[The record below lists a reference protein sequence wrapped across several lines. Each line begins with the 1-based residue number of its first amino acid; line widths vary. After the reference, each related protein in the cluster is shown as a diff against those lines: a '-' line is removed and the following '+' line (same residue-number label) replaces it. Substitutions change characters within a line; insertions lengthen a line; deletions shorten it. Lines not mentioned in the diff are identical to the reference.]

1 MSKLLKIYERFRQ
14 MFQPYYRLRPNTKKL
29 KRKQEKQMKAAEAKR
44 QKGVEKN
51 KKLEKA
57 KAKQQQKQNQ
67 NHQTE
72 QATPQASD
80 EAVHQ
85 DDKTEA
91 PLAQDVKEA
100 ETAKAPV
107 QQAQPATQTQSAS
120 GKTAVDKVPAADQSA
135 ASVQKPKK
143 KNITITEALT
153 SLTGE
158 RLVIPV
164 LTYPKPLDNVMKFK
178 NKPKLGQIWT
188 YHDNDRHQA
197 IGHFGPKSSH
207 SAPPSMRS
215 DERRAQLKPWVKP
228 TKMKTA
234 YDRTHIIPFGFH
246 GSESD
251 PRLVVG
257 WLQRDNRNKFKV
269 FENKHR
275 DYNIPIFWFVDI
287 RRIKSGGAQ
296 WTYRIYDARTL
307 KLIDELTTMASPVF
321 QWKKVDE

>member
-1 MSKLLKIYERFRQ
+1 MGALLKIYERLRQ
-14 MFQPYYRLRPNTKKL
+14 IFQPYYRLRPNAKKL
-29 KRKQEKQMKAAEAKR
+29 KRKQDKQMKAAEAKR
-44 QKGVEKN
+44 QKGFEKN
-51 KKLEKA
+51 KKLEQA
-57 KAKQQQKQNQ
+57 KAKQQPKQ

-72 QATPQASD
+72 QATPQVSAK
-80 EAVHQ
+80 AVHQ
-85 DDKTEA
+85 DVKTEA
-91 PLAQDVKEA
+91 PLAQDVKET
-100 ETAKAPV
+100 ETVKAPV
-107 QQAQPATQTQSAS
+107 QQTQSATQTQSAP
-120 GKTAVDKVPAADQSA
+120 GKTTVDTAPAAGQSA

-158 RLVIPV
+158 KLVIPV

-188 YHDNDRHQA
+188 FHDNDRHQA

-228 TKMKTA
+228 TKMKNA

-275 DYNIPIFWFVDI
+275 NYNTPIYWFVDI
-287 RRIKSGGAQ
+287 RRIKSGGAK

-307 KLIDELTTMASPVF
+307 KLIDELTTVASPVF

>member
-1 MSKLLKIYERFRQ
+1 MGALLKIYERLRQ
-14 MFQPYYRLRPNTKKL
+14 IFQPYYRLRPNAKRL
-29 KRKQEKQMKAAEAKR
+29 KRKQDKQMKAAEAKR
-44 QKGVEKN
+44 QKGFEKN
-51 KKLEKA
+51 KKLEQA
-57 KAKQQQKQNQ
+57 KAKQQPKQ

-72 QATPQASD
+72 QATPQVSA

-85 DDKTEA
+85 NVKTEV
-91 PLAQDVKEA
+91 PLAQDVKET
-100 ETAKAPV
+100 ETVKAPV
-107 QQAQPATQTQSAS
+107 QQTQPAAQTQSAP
-120 GKTAVDKVPAADQSA
+120 GKTTVDTAPAAGQSA

-188 YHDNDRHQA
+188 FHDNDRHQA

-228 TKMKTA
+228 TKMKNA

-275 DYNIPIFWFVDI
+275 NYDIPIYWFVDI
-287 RRIKSGGAQ
+287 RRIKSGGAK

-307 KLIDELTTMASPVF
+307 KLIDELITVASPVF